1 MKTLTIIKKVSLST
15 LFATILL
22 LMGCFIITSCTG
34 KAYRQEIPIEIE
46 VIQEETS
53 EKEPIPRIVEEEP
66 IPLLKRPRTVK
77 EWLDLHGYKIEKN
90 NGGISLKGSHNTG
103 EGISLIGEGD
113 GNYRLTVSGIGT
125 AILKSDAAGN
135 LIIEELTQ

>member
-1 MKTLTIIKKVSLST
+1 MKTLTIIEKVSLST

-22 LMGCFIITSCTG
+22 LMGCFIITSCAQ
-34 KAYRQEIPIEIE
+34 KQMQETPIEIE
-46 VIQEETS
+46 IIQEETS
-53 EKEPIPRIVEEEP
+53 EEEPIPHIVEEEP

-77 EWLDLHGYKIEKN
+77 EWLNLHGYKIEKN

>member
-1 MKTLTIIKKVSLST
+1 MKTLTIIEKVSLST

-22 LMGCFIITSCTG
+22 LMGCFIITSCSQ
-34 KAYRQEIPIEIE
+34 KLQVQETPVEIE

-53 EKEPIPRIVEEEP
+53 EEET
-66 IPLLKRPRTVK
+66 ILLLGKPSTVK
-77 EWLDLHGYKIEKN
+77 EWLDLHGYKIEMDG
-90 NGGISLKGSHNTG
+90 GGIRLNGSHNTG
-103 EGISLIGEGD
+103 EGISLIGEGN
-113 GNYRLTVSGIGT
+113 GSYRLTVSGIGT